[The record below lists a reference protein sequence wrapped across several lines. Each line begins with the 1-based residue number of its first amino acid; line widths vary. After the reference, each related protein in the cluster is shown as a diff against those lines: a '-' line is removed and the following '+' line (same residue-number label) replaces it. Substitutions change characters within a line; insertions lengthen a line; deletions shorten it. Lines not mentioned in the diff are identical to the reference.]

1 MALSALFIDFDGT
14 IIDTESPETYLWE
27 DTFRAYGVE
36 FPAEYFTWAVGRGA
50 DEITE
55 RPLDILV
62 RLLDAR
68 GALPDDFEGERIER
82 DYRRRRLAAID
93 AEPIRPGILELLIEA
108 NQAKIQ
114 CAVVS
119 SSRHEWVDSHLAR
132 LGLTD
137 YFVATVCADDALR
150 AKPYPD
156 LYELACRRLSV
167 LPEEVVAI
175 EDSPNGV
182 RAAVDAKLAVIAVP
196 NPLTANLQFPG
207 ATVIRESLA
216 GVGMQEIQMI
226 LDSSNRL

>member
-1 MALSALFIDFDGT
+1 MPLRALLIDFDGT

-62 RLLDAR
+62 RLLDSK

-82 DYRRRRLAAID
+82 DYRRRRLEAID
-93 AEPIRPGILELLIEA
+93 AEPIRPGMLELLIEA
-108 NQAKIQ
+108 NQAKIP

-132 LGLTD
+132 LRLTD
-137 YFVATVCADDALR
+137 YFVATICADDALR

-156 LYELACRRLSV
+156 LYELACQKLAVS
-167 LPEEVVAI
+167 PEEAVAI

-182 RAAVDAKLAVIAVP
+182 RAAADAKLAVVAVP
-196 NPLTANLQFPG
+196 NPLTASLQFPG
-207 ATVIRESLA
+207 ATVIKDSLA
-216 GVGMQEIQMI
+216 GVGVGELRLI
-226 LDSSNRL
+226 LETLS

>member
-1 MALSALFIDFDGT
+1 MALRALFIDFDGT

-27 DTFRAYGVE
+27 DTFRVYGVE

-62 RLLDAR
+62 RLLDSK

-82 DYRRRRLAAID
+82 DYRRRRLDAIY
-93 AEPIRPGILELLIEA
+93 AEPIRPGMLELLIEA
-108 NQAKIQ
+108 NQAKIP

-132 LGLTD
+132 LRLTD
-137 YFVATVCADDALR
+137 YFVATICADDALR

-156 LYELACRRLSV
+156 LYELACQKLAVS
-167 LPEEVVAI
+167 PEEAVAI

-182 RAAVDAKLAVIAVP
+182 RAAADAKLAVVAVP
-196 NPLTANLQFPG
+196 NPLTASLQFPG
-207 ATVIRESLA
+207 ATVIKDSLA
-216 GVGMQEIQMI
+216 GVGIAELSLI
-226 LDSSNRL
+226 LDSLK